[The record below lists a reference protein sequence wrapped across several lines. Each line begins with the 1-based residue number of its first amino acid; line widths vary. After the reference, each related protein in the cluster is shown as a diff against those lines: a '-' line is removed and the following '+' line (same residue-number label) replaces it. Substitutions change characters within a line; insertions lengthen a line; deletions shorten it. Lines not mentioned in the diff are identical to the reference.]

1 MATNIDP
8 LVSGPATTGPV
19 EPVVTPKPGVEPVG
33 AQAPETAADAGDLPE
48 EVLRLPGIQAIMAGS
63 PPAIS
68 SPLKG
73 FEKSQEGK
81 LIIENRDSLMQAG
94 MGFYRSLSGDLGVM
108 FNQLYINGEDIK
120 SADQAGKLLEIAPP
134 AEKVIQDIKKSGKNN
149 PVLTA
154 KTPTGVKQATIPT
167 APQNATSPV
176 APAPA
181 SVQRKAM
188 QARIQNMAPSAPTQ
202 GPKPGAGRLLNS
214 ILKPV
219 L

>member
-8 LVSGPATTGPV
+8 LISGPATAGPV
-19 EPVVTPKPGVEPVG
+19 EPIVTPKPGVEPVG
-33 AQAPETAADAGDLPE
+33 AQAPVTASDAGELPE
-48 EVLRLPGIQAIMAGS
+48 EVLRLPGIQAIMAGA

-73 FEKSQEGK
+73 FEKSEEGR
-81 LIIENRDSLMQAG
+81 LIIENKDPLMEAG

-108 FNQLYINGEDIK
+108 FNQLYVNGEDIK
-120 SADQAGKLLEIAPP
+120 AADKAGKLLEIAPP

-149 PVLTA
+149 PVMNA
-154 KTPTGVKQATIPT
+154 KTPTGVKQAAIPV

-188 QARIQNMAPSAPTQ
+188 QARLQNMAPSAPTQ
-202 GPKPGAGRLLNS
+202 GPKPGGGRLLAS